1 MNLRR
6 REFVTLGVVAAVAAT
21 VGAVAGVLTRQSR
34 SGAPDLLAHT
44 FSDLAGEPRRL
55 LEWQGRPL
63 VCNFWATWCAPCRE
77 ELPLLNA
84 AQQRHAAHNGLQV
97 VGIAIDNEAN
107 VREFLEKVPL
117 DFPILIGGADAI
129 AVMRRLG
136 NPGGGL
142 PYTVLL
148 DRHGAIRTRKLG
160 AYSEAELRGELEALL
175 R

>member
-6 REFVTLGVVAAVAAT
+6 REFVTLGAVAAVAAV
-21 VGAVAGVLTRQSR
+21 VGGVAGVLTLQSR
-34 SGAPDLLAHT
+34 SGAPDLFTYA
-44 FSDLAGEPRRL
+44 FSDLAGERRRL

-77 ELPLLNA
+77 ELPLLDA
-84 AQQRHAAHNGLQV
+84 AQQRHEADHGLQV
-97 VGIAIDNEAN
+97 VGIAIDNAAN
-107 VREFLEKVPL
+107 VREFLKKLPL
-117 DFPILIGGADAI
+117 GFPILIGGADAI
-129 AVMRRLG
+129 EVMRRVG

-148 DRHGAIRTRKLG
+148 DRHGAIRARKLG